1 MTDWFP
7 YEEDADAPALSP
19 GETAFLE
26 ALREAAGRW
35 SVPAAGSWSGRGE
48 TEPSLLAVVSF
59 IDREA
64 RVSLGDFG
72 VHVLDGRARGDQLHN
87 QLYTL
92 PEEPTG
98 FALDVT
104 GPPQQLAAECAKWFE
119 ALLGR
124 PIVHARWRHAGK
136 VYAQLWS
143 FGDSGEGLVQS
154 YDPGA
159 APRRQPEDLKARGHV
174 RGRGWIQVDG
184 IEAAPDEVRR
194 VR

>member
-7 YEEDADAPALSP
+7 YEEDEETPGLSP
-19 GETAFLE
+19 GETAFLA

-35 SVPAAGSWSGRGE
+35 PVPFAGSWAARGE
-48 TEPSLLAVVSF
+48 TEPSLLAVVSL
-59 IDREA
+59 IDSEA

-72 VHVLDGRARGDQLHN
+72 VHVLGDRARGDLLHN

-92 PEEPTG
+92 PDEPTG
-98 FALDVT
+98 FAIDVT

-119 ALLGR
+119 ALLSK
-124 PIVHARWRHAGK
+124 PVVHARWRHAGA

-143 FGDSGEGLVQS
+143 FGDTGEGLVQS
-154 YDPGA
+154 YDAGS
-159 APRRQPEDLKARGHV
+159 APRHQEADLQARGHV
-174 RGRGWIQVDG
+174 RGRGWVQVAG